1 MRKSKEACTKLK
13 GTTSTPTNNMQR
25 TGVGNGNNTD
35 HMAKSSS
42 YNK

>member
-1 MRKSKEACTKLK
+1 MRKSKEACTEFKE
-13 GTTSTPTNNMQR
+13 TTSTPTNNMQR
-25 TGVGNGNNTD
+25 TGVGNNTD

>member
-13 GTTSTPTNNMQR
+13 GTTSTPTDNMQR
-25 TGVGNGNNTD
+25 TGVGNNTD

-42 YNK
+42 CNK

>member
-1 MRKSKEACTKLK
+1 MRESKEACTKLK

-25 TGVGNGNNTD
+25 VGVGNNTD
-35 HMAKSSS
+35 HMAESSS